1 MQQLH
6 VGNNEQTQGDCMR
19 AKLIVIEGGLRP
31 GETLDMK
38 LLNRPEDFPEVIFQ
52 RVLKQYAR
60 QLSFHQTVSILRA
73 RARDGCRREEGARA

>member
-1 MQQLH
+1 
-6 VGNNEQTQGDCMR
+6 MR
-19 AKLIVIEGGLRP
+19 ANLTVIEGGFRP

-52 RVLKQYAR
+52 RVLKQYGR

-73 RARDGCRREEGARA
+73 RSRDASRRNEGERA